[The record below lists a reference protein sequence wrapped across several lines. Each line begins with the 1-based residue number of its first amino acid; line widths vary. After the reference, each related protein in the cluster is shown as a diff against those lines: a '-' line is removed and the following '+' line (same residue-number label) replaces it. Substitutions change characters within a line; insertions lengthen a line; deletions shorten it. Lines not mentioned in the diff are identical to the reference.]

1 MVSKRPGRR
10 RGDRVL
16 AVLGGSFNPP
26 HLGHALLPGYVLA
39 RGDATRVLVAPCAD
53 HPLGKVLA
61 PFERRM
67 SWVRQALAHY
77 EHVEVSPIEAE
88 LARAREGRPS
98 YTLELLEALAQRYPD
113 ERVRLVV
120 GSDILVSGETD
131 RWHRWDRIAAEFD
144 PIVVPRVGSE
154 AGAAALPD
162 VSSTQVRA
170 QLDAIRAGGEAAA
183 RARAALRQMVPGAVA
198 DSLEAWIDEREPHV
212 WIVGHGNLATHA
224 CPWLRDRRFAVTQ
237 LGARELLDAAAAPTS
252 VEPVERPIGVW
263 LLCQDSALRDVAAA
277 LVGRLPV
284 DTPVLHAAGAR
295 LAREVL
301 APLRDAGHPVGTLH
315 PICALRR
322 ERSRSRLASA
332 SFGIAGDVAARAFAE
347 RLVGDANVLDIHH
360 LDARGRV
367 AYHAACALVS
377 NHLAVLQDRGAAIL
391 RSQGLAPKAIDR
403 ALGELMIGSLEN
415 LLALGIPLGISGPL
429 ARGDRTTVEAHLAVL
444 DDEATRS
451 LYADLSDRLARLL
464 RERGSAS

>member
-1 MVSKRPGRR
+1 
-10 RGDRVL
+10 VL

-77 EHVEVSPIEAE
+77 DDDNVEVSPIEAE

-120 GSDILVSGETD
+120 GSDILASGETD
-131 RWHRWDRIAAEFD
+131 RWHRWDRIAAQFD
-144 PIVVPRVGSE
+144 PIVVPRAGWSE
-154 AGAAALPD
+154 PGAAALPD

-170 QLDAIRAGGEAAA
+170 QIDLIRAGRAGGEAAE
-183 RARAALRQMVPGAVA
+183 RARATLRQMVPKSVA
-198 DSLEAWIDEREPHV
+198 DSLEAWIDEREPQV
-212 WIVGHGNLATHA
+212 WIVGHGNVAAHVG
-224 CPWLRDRRFAVTQ
+224 PWLRDRGFAVMQ
-237 LGARELLDAAAAPTS
+237 LGARELVELAGTMIAAETTDLADRGR
-252 VEPVERPIGVW
+252 EGEGPIGVW
-263 LLCQDSALRDVAAA
+263 LLCNDGALRDVAAA
-277 LVGRLPV
+277 LVGRLRV
-284 DTPVLHAAGAR
+284 ATPVLHAAGAR
-295 LAREVL
+295 MAREVL

-322 ERSRSRLASA
+322 ERGDSRLASA
-332 SFGIAGDVAARAFAE
+332 SFGVAGDAAARAFAE
-347 RLVGDANVLDIHH
+347 RLIGDAPVLDIHH
-360 LDARGRV
+360 LDARGRI
-367 AYHAACALVS
+367 AYHAACTLVS
-377 NHLAVLQDRGAAIL
+377 NHLAVLEDRGAAIL
-391 RSQGLAPKAIDR
+391 RGQGLAPKAIDR
-403 ALGELMIGSLEN
+403 ALGDLMLGALEN

-429 ARGDRTTVEAHLAVL
+429 VRGDRSTVDAHLAVL
-444 DDEATRS
+444 DDEATRT
-451 LYADLSDRLARLL
+451 LYEDLSERLARLL
-464 RERGSAS
+464 RERV